1 MDLKTV
7 SRGFTA
13 ICGTAMSR
21 IDDTLELCLTQCL
34 YTFLIHF
41 QQLLNG
47 VIVIV
52 IIIITIFKL

>member
-34 YTFLIHF
+34 YIFFLHF
-41 QQLLNG
+41 QQLLND
-47 VIVIV
+47 VII